1 VRPACFACV
10 VLAAFAATAHAA
22 DDVTVEARRRG
33 DAVEIKAQAV
43 IAAPT
48 QLVWRVLTDY
58 EGLPRFIPGISK
70 SVVRERKANHLVLE
84 QSGKARFL
92 FFSFPIEVK
101 LEVDETPPHWIAS
114 HALSGNVRQM
124 SGRYE
129 LSDAPGGVVV
139 RYTGFIEPDF
149 VLPPL
154 VGVAAL
160 RSTAEEQFTAMV
172 GEIERRAAGGR

>member
-1 VRPACFACV
+1 MRPACFACV

-70 SVVRERKANHLVLE
+70 SVVR
-84 QSGKARFL
+84 
-92 FFSFPIEVK
+92 
-101 LEVDETPPHWIAS
+101 
-114 HALSGNVRQM
+114 
-124 SGRYE
+124 
-129 LSDAPGGVVV
+129 
-139 RYTGFIEPDF
+139 
-149 VLPPL
+149 
-154 VGVAAL
+154 
-160 RSTAEEQFTAMV
+160 
-172 GEIERRAAGGR
+172 